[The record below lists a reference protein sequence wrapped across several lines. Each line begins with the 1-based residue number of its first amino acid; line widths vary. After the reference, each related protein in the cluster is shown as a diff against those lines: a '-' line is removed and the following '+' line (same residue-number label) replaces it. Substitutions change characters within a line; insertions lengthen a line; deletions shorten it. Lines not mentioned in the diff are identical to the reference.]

1 MRAYAPCVPFN
12 FGSLRMTCAD
22 VVKIIVIAIIEGI
35 TEWLPVSSTGHIII
49 FERFF
54 ALSDNFSND
63 FKQLFDYVIQLGAIL
78 SVPILF
84 NDKLFALKK
93 RKKQTLELW
102 VKVVIASIP
111 AVAAIALD
119 NLFESFGEKIQSY
132 IIASAL
138 IFYGIVFVVLEKV
151 YADVPSKRISVRDIT
166 YCDSLKIGGFQA
178 LAAIPGTSRSGI
190 TIIGGRI
197 CGVSRQ
203 AATEFSFYLAIP
215 AIAGASGYKTIKF
228 ALSGATVTLQQVSAL
243 LLGFTVSFA
252 VSVFVIKLLTD
263 FVKTHG
269 FTGFGVY
276 RILLGVALF
285 IIL

>member
-1 MRAYAPCVPFN
+1 MLLTPLYN
-12 FGSLRMTCAD
+12 SESLRMAISD
-22 VVKIIVIAIIEGI
+22 VVKIILIAIIEGI

-54 ALSDNFSND
+54 TLSDD
-63 FKQLFDYVIQLGAIL
+63 FTDEFKKLFDYVIQLGAIT

-84 NDKLFALKK
+84 RDKLFSF
-93 RKKQTLELW
+93 KKQRKQTVELW

-119 NLFESFGEKIQSY
+119 NLFESFGEKVQSY

-138 IFYGIVFVVLEKV
+138 IFYGIVFVVIEKIYENV
-151 YADVPSKRISVRDIT
+151 TDKKPYVRDVT

-197 CGVSRQ
+197 CGLSRQ
-203 AATEFSFYLAIP
+203 AATELSFYLAIP
-215 AIAGASGYKTIKF
+215 AIMGASGYKTLRF
-228 ALSGATVTLQQVSAL
+228 ALSGVTLTFRQANAL
-243 LLGFTVSFA
+243 LLGFAVSFA
-252 VSVFVIKLLTD
+252 VSMFVIKLLTN
-263 FVKTHG
+263 FVKTRG

>member
-1 MRAYAPCVPFN
+1 MLLTPLYN
-12 FGSLRMTCAD
+12 SESLRMAISD
-22 VVKIIVIAIIEGI
+22 VVKIILMAIIEGI

-54 ALSDNFSND
+54 TLSDD
-63 FKQLFDYVIQLGAIL
+63 FTDEFKKLFDYVIQLGAIT

-84 NDKLFALKK
+84 RDKLFSF
-93 RKKQTLELW
+93 KKQRKQTVELW

-119 NLFESFGEKIQSY
+119 NLFESFGEKVQSY

-138 IFYGIVFVVLEKV
+138 IFYGIVFVVVEKIYENV
-151 YADVPSKRISVRDIT
+151 TVKRSYVRDVT

-197 CGVSRQ
+197 CGLSRQ
-203 AATEFSFYLAIP
+203 AATELSFYLAIP
-215 AIAGASGYKTIKF
+215 AIVGASGYKTLKF
-228 ALSGATVTLQQVSAL
+228 ALSGVTFTFRQANAL
-243 LLGFTVSFA
+243 LLGFAVSFA
-252 VSVFVIKLLTD
+252 VSMFVIKLLTN
-263 FVKTHG
+263 FVKTRG

>member
-1 MRAYAPCVPFN
+1 MLLTPLHN
-12 FGSLRMTCAD
+12 SESLRMVISD
-22 VVKIIVIAIIEGI
+22 VVKIILMAIIEGI

-54 ALSDNFSND
+54 TLSDD
-63 FKQLFDYVIQLGAIL
+63 FTDEFKKLFDYVIQLGAIT

-84 NDKLFALKK
+84 RDKLFSF
-93 RKKQTLELW
+93 KKQRKQTVELW

-119 NLFESFGEKIQSY
+119 NLFESFGEKVQSY

-138 IFYGIVFVVLEKV
+138 IFYGIVFVVIEKIYENV
-151 YADVPSKRISVRDIT
+151 TDKKPYVRDVT

-197 CGVSRQ
+197 CGLSRQ
-203 AATEFSFYLAIP
+203 AATELSFYLAIP
-215 AIAGASGYKTIKF
+215 AIVGASGYKTLKF
-228 ALSGATVTLQQVSAL
+228 ALSGVTLTFRQANAL
-243 LLGFTVSFA
+243 LLGFAVSFA
-252 VSVFVIKLLTD
+252 VSMFVIKLLTN

-276 RILLGVALF
+276 RILLCVALF

>member
-1 MRAYAPCVPFN
+1 MLLTPIYN
-12 FGSLRMTCAD
+12 SESLRMVISD
-22 VVKIIVIAIIEGI
+22 VVKIILMAIIEGI

-54 ALSDNFSND
+54 TLSDD
-63 FKQLFDYVIQLGAIL
+63 FTDEFKKLFDYVIQLGAIT

-84 NDKLFALKK
+84 RDKLFSF
-93 RKKQTLELW
+93 KKQRKQTVELW

-119 NLFESFGEKIQSY
+119 NLFESFGEKVQSY

-138 IFYGIVFVVLEKV
+138 IFYGIVFVVIEKIYENV
-151 YADVPSKRISVRDIT
+151 TVKRSYVCDVT

-197 CGVSRQ
+197 CGLSRQ
-203 AATEFSFYLAIP
+203 AATELSFYLAIP
-215 AIAGASGYKTIKF
+215 AIMGASGYKTLRF
-228 ALSGATVTLQQVSAL
+228 ALSGVMLTFRQANAL
-243 LLGFTVSFA
+243 LLGFAVSFA
-252 VSVFVIKLLTD
+252 VSMFVIKLLTN
-263 FVKTHG
+263 FVKTRG

-276 RILLGVALF
+276 RILLGVALL

>member
-1 MRAYAPCVPFN
+1 MLLTPLYN
-12 FGSLRMTCAD
+12 SESLRMAISD
-22 VVKIIVIAIIEGI
+22 VVKIILMAIIEGI

-54 ALSDNFSND
+54 TLSDD
-63 FKQLFDYVIQLGAIL
+63 FTDEFKKLFDYVIQLGAIT

-84 NDKLFALKK
+84 RDKLFSF
-93 RKKQTLELW
+93 KKQRKQTVELW

-119 NLFESFGEKIQSY
+119 NLFESFGEKVQSY

-138 IFYGIVFVVLEKV
+138 IFYGIVFVVIEKIYENV
-151 YADVPSKRISVRDIT
+151 TDNKPYVRDVT

-197 CGVSRQ
+197 CGLSRQ

-215 AIAGASGYKTIKF
+215 AIVGASGYKTLKF
-228 ALSGATVTLQQVSAL
+228 ALSGVTLTFRQANAL
-243 LLGFTVSFA
+243 LLGFAVSFA
-252 VSVFVIKLLTD
+252 VSMFVIKLLTN
-263 FVKTHG
+263 FVKTRG

>member
-1 MRAYAPCVPFN
+1 MLLTPLYN
-12 FGSLRMTCAD
+12 SESLRMAISD
-22 VVKIIVIAIIEGI
+22 VVKIILMAIIEGI

-54 ALSDNFSND
+54 TLSDD
-63 FKQLFDYVIQLGAIL
+63 FTDEFKKLFDYVIQLGAIT

-84 NDKLFALKK
+84 RDKLFSF
-93 RKKQTLELW
+93 KKQRKQTVELW

-119 NLFESFGEKIQSY
+119 NLFESFGEKVQSY

-138 IFYGIVFVVLEKV
+138 IFYGIVFVVVEKIYENV
-151 YADVPSKRISVRDIT
+151 TDKKPYVRDVT

-197 CGVSRQ
+197 CGLSRQ
-203 AATEFSFYLAIP
+203 VATELSFYLAIP
-215 AIAGASGYKTIKF
+215 AIVGASGYKTLRF
-228 ALSGATVTLQQVSAL
+228 ALSGVTLTFRQANAL
-243 LLGFTVSFA
+243 LLGFAVSFA
-252 VSVFVIKLLTD
+252 VSMFVIKLLTN
-263 FVKTHG
+263 FVKTRG

>member
-1 MRAYAPCVPFN
+1 MLLTPLYN
-12 FGSLRMTCAD
+12 SESLRMVISD
-22 VVKIIVIAIIEGI
+22 VVKIILMAIIEGI

-54 ALSDNFSND
+54 TLSDD
-63 FKQLFDYVIQLGAIL
+63 FTDEFKKLFDYVIQLGAIT

-84 NDKLFALKK
+84 RDKLFSF
-93 RKKQTLELW
+93 KKQRKQTVELW

-119 NLFESFGEKIQSY
+119 NLFESFGEKVQSY

-138 IFYGIVFVVLEKV
+138 IFYGIVFVVIEKIYENV
-151 YADVPSKRISVRDIT
+151 TDKKPYVRDVT

-197 CGVSRQ
+197 CGLSRQ
-203 AATEFSFYLAIP
+203 AATELSFYLAIP
-215 AIAGASGYKTIKF
+215 AIVGASGYKTLKF
-228 ALSGATVTLQQVSAL
+228 ALSGVTLTFRQANAL
-243 LLGFTVSFA
+243 LLGFAVSFA
-252 VSVFVIKLLTD
+252 VSMFVIKLLTN
-263 FVKTHG
+263 FVKTRG

>member
-1 MRAYAPCVPFN
+1 MLLTPLYN
-12 FGSLRMTCAD
+12 SESLRMVISD
-22 VVKIIVIAIIEGI
+22 VVKIILIAIIEGI

-54 ALSDNFSND
+54 TLSDD
-63 FKQLFDYVIQLGAIL
+63 FTDEFKKLFDYVIQLGAIT

-84 NDKLFALKK
+84 RDKLFSF
-93 RKKQTLELW
+93 KKQRKQTVELW

-119 NLFESFGEKIQSY
+119 NLFESFGEKVQSY

-138 IFYGIVFVVLEKV
+138 IFYGIVFVVVEKIYENV
-151 YADVPSKRISVRDIT
+151 TDKKPYVRDVT

-197 CGVSRQ
+197 CGLSRQ
-203 AATEFSFYLAIP
+203 AATELSFYLAIP
-215 AIAGASGYKTIKF
+215 AIVGASGYKTLKF
-228 ALSGATVTLQQVSAL
+228 ALSGVTLTFRQANAL
-243 LLGFTVSFA
+243 LLGFAVSFA
-252 VSVFVIKLLTD
+252 VSMFVIKLLTN
-263 FVKTHG
+263 FVKTRG

>member
-1 MRAYAPCVPFN
+1 MLLTPIYN
-12 FGSLRMTCAD
+12 SESLRMVISD
-22 VVKIIVIAIIEGI
+22 VVKIILMAIIEGI

-54 ALSDNFSND
+54 TLSDD
-63 FKQLFDYVIQLGAIL
+63 FTDEFKKLFDYVIQLGAIT

-84 NDKLFALKK
+84 RDKLFSF
-93 RKKQTLELW
+93 KKQRKQTVELW

-119 NLFESFGEKIQSY
+119 NLFESFGEKVQSY

-138 IFYGIVFVVLEKV
+138 IFYGIVFVVVEKIYENV
-151 YADVPSKRISVRDIT
+151 TDKKTYVRDVT

-197 CGVSRQ
+197 CGLSRQ
-203 AATEFSFYLAIP
+203 AATELSFYLAIP
-215 AIAGASGYKTIKF
+215 AIVGASGYKTLKF
-228 ALSGATVTLQQVSAL
+228 ALSGVTLTFRQANAL
-243 LLGFTVSFA
+243 LLGFAVSFA
-252 VSVFVIKLLTD
+252 VSMFVIKLLTN
-263 FVKTHG
+263 FVKTRG

>member
-1 MRAYAPCVPFN
+1 MLLTPLYN
-12 FGSLRMTCAD
+12 SESLRMAISD
-22 VVKIIVIAIIEGI
+22 VVKIILIAIIEGI

-54 ALSDNFSND
+54 TLSDD
-63 FKQLFDYVIQLGAIL
+63 FTDEFKKLFDYVIQLGAIT

-84 NDKLFALKK
+84 RDKLFSFK
-93 RKKQTLELW
+93 RQRKQTVELW

-119 NLFESFGEKIQSY
+119 NLFESFGEKVQSY

-138 IFYGIVFVVLEKV
+138 IFYGIVFVVIEKIYENV
-151 YADVPSKRISVRDIT
+151 TVKRSYVRDVT

-197 CGVSRQ
+197 CGLSRQ
-203 AATEFSFYLAIP
+203 AATELSFYLAIP
-215 AIAGASGYKTIKF
+215 AIVGASGYKTLKF
-228 ALSGATVTLQQVSAL
+228 ALSGVTLTFIQANAL
-243 LLGFTVSFA
+243 LLGFAVSFA
-252 VSVFVIKLLTD
+252 VSMFVIKLLTN
-263 FVKTHG
+263 FVKTRG

-276 RILLGVALF
+276 RILLGVSLF

>member
-1 MRAYAPCVPFN
+1 MLLTPLYN
-12 FGSLRMTCAD
+12 SESLRMAISD
-22 VVKIIVIAIIEGI
+22 VVKIILIAIIEGI

-54 ALSDNFSND
+54 TLSDD
-63 FKQLFDYVIQLGAIL
+63 FTDEFKKLFDYVIQLGAIT

-84 NDKLFALKK
+84 RDKLFSF
-93 RKKQTLELW
+93 KKQRKQTVELW

-119 NLFESFGEKIQSY
+119 NLFESFGEKVQSY

-138 IFYGIVFVVLEKV
+138 IFYGIVFVVIEKIYENV
-151 YADVPSKRISVRDIT
+151 TDKKPYVRDVT

-197 CGVSRQ
+197 CGLSRQ
-203 AATEFSFYLAIP
+203 AATELSFYLAIP
-215 AIAGASGYKTIKF
+215 AIVGASGYKTLRF
-228 ALSGATVTLQQVSAL
+228 ALSGVTLTFRQANAL
-243 LLGFTVSFA
+243 LLGFAVSFA
-252 VSVFVIKLLTD
+252 VSMFVIKLLTN
-263 FVKTHG
+263 FVKTRG

>member
-1 MRAYAPCVPFN
+1 MLLTPLYN
-12 FGSLRMTCAD
+12 SESLRMVISD
-22 VVKIIVIAIIEGI
+22 VVKIILMAIIEGI

-54 ALSDNFSND
+54 TLSDD
-63 FKQLFDYVIQLGAIL
+63 FTDEFKKLFDYVIQLGAIT

-84 NDKLFALKK
+84 RDKLFSF
-93 RKKQTLELW
+93 KKQRKQTVELW

-119 NLFESFGEKIQSY
+119 NLFESFGEKVQSY

-138 IFYGIVFVVLEKV
+138 IFYGIVFVVVEKIYENV
-151 YADVPSKRISVRDIT
+151 TDKKTYVRDVT

-197 CGVSRQ
+197 CGLSRQ
-203 AATEFSFYLAIP
+203 AATELSFYLAIP
-215 AIAGASGYKTIKF
+215 AIVGASGYKTLKF
-228 ALSGATVTLQQVSAL
+228 ALSGVTLTFRQANAL
-243 LLGFTVSFA
+243 LLGFAVSFA
-252 VSVFVIKLLTD
+252 VSMFVIKLLTN
-263 FVKTHG
+263 FVKTRG

>member
-1 MRAYAPCVPFN
+1 MLLTPLYN
-12 FGSLRMTCAD
+12 SESLRMVISD
-22 VVKIIVIAIIEGI
+22 VVKIILMAIIEGI

-54 ALSDNFSND
+54 TLSDD
-63 FKQLFDYVIQLGAIL
+63 FTDEFKKLFDYVIQLGAIT

-84 NDKLFALKK
+84 RDKLFSF
-93 RKKQTLELW
+93 KKQRKQTVELW

-119 NLFESFGEKIQSY
+119 NLFESFGEKVQSY

-138 IFYGIVFVVLEKV
+138 IFYGIVFVVVEKIYENV
-151 YADVPSKRISVRDIT
+151 TDKKTYVRDVT

-197 CGVSRQ
+197 CGLSRQ
-203 AATEFSFYLAIP
+203 AATELSFYLAIP
-215 AIAGASGYKTIKF
+215 AIVGASGYKTLRF
-228 ALSGATVTLQQVSAL
+228 ALSGVMLTFRQANAL
-243 LLGFTVSFA
+243 LLGFAVSFA
-252 VSVFVIKLLTD
+252 VSMFVIKLLTN
-263 FVKTHG
+263 FVKTRG

>member
-1 MRAYAPCVPFN
+1 MLLTPLHN
-12 FGSLRMTCAD
+12 SESLRMVISD
-22 VVKIIVIAIIEGI
+22 VVKIILMAIIEGI

-54 ALSDNFSND
+54 TLSDD
-63 FKQLFDYVIQLGAIL
+63 FTDEFKKLFDYVIQLGAIT

-84 NDKLFALKK
+84 RDKLFSF
-93 RKKQTLELW
+93 KKQRKQTVELW
-102 VKVVIASIP
+102 AKVVIASIP

-119 NLFESFGEKIQSY
+119 NLFESFGEKVQSY

-138 IFYGIVFVVLEKV
+138 IFYGIVFVVVEKIYENV
-151 YADVPSKRISVRDIT
+151 TDKKPYVRDIT

-197 CGVSRQ
+197 CGLSRQ
-203 AATEFSFYLAIP
+203 AATELSFYLAIP
-215 AIAGASGYKTIKF
+215 AIVGASGYKMLKF
-228 ALSGATVTLQQVSAL
+228 ALSGVTLTFRQANAL
-243 LLGFTVSFA
+243 LLGFAVSFA
-252 VSVFVIKLLTD
+252 VSMFVIKLLTN
-263 FVKTHG
+263 FVKTRG

>member
-1 MRAYAPCVPFN
+1 MLLTPLYN
-12 FGSLRMTCAD
+12 SESLRMAISD
-22 VVKIIVIAIIEGI
+22 VVKIILIAIIEGI

-54 ALSDNFSND
+54 TLSDD
-63 FKQLFDYVIQLGAIL
+63 FTDEFKKLFDYVIQLGAIT

-84 NDKLFALKK
+84 RDKLFSF
-93 RKKQTLELW
+93 KKQRKQTVELW

-111 AVAAIALD
+111 AVAAIELD
-119 NLFESFGEKIQSY
+119 NLFESFGEKVQSY

-138 IFYGIVFVVLEKV
+138 IFYGIVFVVIEKIYENV
-151 YADVPSKRISVRDIT
+151 TDKKPYVRDVT

-197 CGVSRQ
+197 CALSRQ
-203 AATEFSFYLAIP
+203 AATELSFYLAIP
-215 AIAGASGYKTIKF
+215 AIVGASGYKTLKF
-228 ALSGATVTLQQVSAL
+228 ALSGVMLTFRQANAL
-243 LLGFTVSFA
+243 LLGFAVSFA
-252 VSVFVIKLLTD
+252 VSMFVIKLLTN
-263 FVKTHG
+263 FVKTRG

>member
-1 MRAYAPCVPFN
+1 MLLTPFHN
-12 FGSLRMTCAD
+12 SESLRMVISD
-22 VVKIIVIAIIEGI
+22 VVKIILMAIIEGI

-54 ALSDNFSND
+54 TLSDD
-63 FKQLFDYVIQLGAIL
+63 FTDEFKKLFDYVIQLGAIT

-84 NDKLFALKK
+84 RDKLFSF
-93 RKKQTLELW
+93 KKQRKQTVELW
-102 VKVVIASIP
+102 AKVVIASIP

-119 NLFESFGEKIQSY
+119 NLFESFGEKVQSY

-138 IFYGIVFVVLEKV
+138 IFYGIVFVVIEKIYENV
-151 YADVPSKRISVRDIT
+151 TDKKPYVRDVT

-197 CGVSRQ
+197 CGLSRQ
-203 AATEFSFYLAIP
+203 AATELSFYLAIP
-215 AIAGASGYKTIKF
+215 AIVGASGYKTLKF
-228 ALSGATVTLQQVSAL
+228 ALSGVTLTFRQANAL
-243 LLGFTVSFA
+243 LLGFAVSFA
-252 VSVFVIKLLTD
+252 VSMFVIKLLTN
-263 FVKTHG
+263 FVKTRG

>member
-1 MRAYAPCVPFN
+1 M
-12 FGSLRMTCAD
+12 
-22 VVKIIVIAIIEGI
+22 
-35 TEWLPVSSTGHIII
+35 
-49 FERFF
+49 
-54 ALSDNFSND
+54 
-63 FKQLFDYVIQLGAIL
+63 
-78 SVPILF
+78 
-84 NDKLFALKK
+84 
-93 RKKQTLELW
+93 
-102 VKVVIASIP
+102 
-111 AVAAIALD
+111 
-119 NLFESFGEKIQSY
+119 
-132 IIASAL
+132 

-252 VSVFVIKLLTD
+252 VSVFVIKLLTN

>member
-1 MRAYAPCVPFN
+1 MLLTPLYN
-12 FGSLRMTCAD
+12 SESLRMVISD
-22 VVKIIVIAIIEGI
+22 VVKIILIAIIEGI

-54 ALSDNFSND
+54 TLSDD
-63 FKQLFDYVIQLGAIL
+63 FTDEFKKLFDYVIQLGAIT

-84 NDKLFALKK
+84 RDKLFSF
-93 RKKQTLELW
+93 KKQRKQTVELW

-119 NLFESFGEKIQSY
+119 NLFESFGEKVQSY

-138 IFYGIVFVVLEKV
+138 IFYGIVFVVVEKIYENV
-151 YADVPSKRISVRDIT
+151 TVKRSYVRDVT

-197 CGVSRQ
+197 CGLSRQ
-203 AATEFSFYLAIP
+203 AATELSFYLAIP
-215 AIAGASGYKTIKF
+215 AIVGASGYKTLKF
-228 ALSGATVTLQQVSAL
+228 ALSGVTLTFRQANAL
-243 LLGFTVSFA
+243 LLGFAVSFA
-252 VSVFVIKLLTD
+252 VSMFVIKLLTN
-263 FVKTHG
+263 FVKTRG
-269 FTGFGVY
+269 FIGFGVY

>member
-1 MRAYAPCVPFN
+1 MAI
-12 FGSLRMTCAD
+12 SD
-22 VVKIIVIAIIEGI
+22 VVKIILIAIIEGI

-54 ALSDNFSND
+54 TLSDD
-63 FKQLFDYVIQLGAIL
+63 FTDEFKKLFDYVIQLGAIT

-84 NDKLFALKK
+84 RDKLFSF
-93 RKKQTLELW
+93 KKQRKQTVELW

-119 NLFESFGEKIQSY
+119 NLFESFGEKVQSY

-138 IFYGIVFVVLEKV
+138 IFYGIVFVVIEKIYENV
-151 YADVPSKRISVRDIT
+151 TDKKPYVRDVT

-197 CGVSRQ
+197 CGLSRQ
-203 AATEFSFYLAIP
+203 AATELSFYLAIP
-215 AIAGASGYKTIKF
+215 AIVGASGYKTLRF
-228 ALSGATVTLQQVSAL
+228 ALSGVTLTFRQANAL
-243 LLGFTVSFA
+243 LLGFAVSFA
-252 VSVFVIKLLTD
+252 VSMFVIKLLTN
-263 FVKTHG
+263 FVKTRG

-276 RILLGVALF
+276 RILLGVTLF

>member
-1 MRAYAPCVPFN
+1 MLLTPLHN
-12 FGSLRMTCAD
+12 SESLRMVISD
-22 VVKIIVIAIIEGI
+22 IVKIILIAIIEGI

-54 ALSDNFSND
+54 TLSDD
-63 FKQLFDYVIQLGAIL
+63 FTDEFKKLFDYVIQLGAIT

-84 NDKLFALKK
+84 RNKLFSF
-93 RKKQTLELW
+93 RKQRKQTVELW

-119 NLFESFGEKIQSY
+119 NLFESFGEKVQSY

-138 IFYGIVFVVLEKV
+138 IFYGIVFVVVEKIYENV
-151 YADVPSKRISVRDIT
+151 TVKRSYVRDVT

-197 CGVSRQ
+197 CGLSRQ
-203 AATEFSFYLAIP
+203 AATELSFYLAIP
-215 AIAGASGYKTIKF
+215 AIVGASGYKTLKF
-228 ALSGATVTLQQVSAL
+228 ALSGVTLTFRQANAL
-243 LLGFTVSFA
+243 LLGFAVSFA
-252 VSVFVIKLLTD
+252 VSMFVIKLLTN
-263 FVKTHG
+263 FVKTRG

>member
-1 MRAYAPCVPFN
+1 MLLTPLYN
-12 FGSLRMTCAD
+12 SESLRMAISD
-22 VVKIIVIAIIEGI
+22 VVKIILMAIIEGI

-54 ALSDNFSND
+54 TLSDD
-63 FKQLFDYVIQLGAIL
+63 FTDEFKKLFDYVIQLGAIT

-84 NDKLFALKK
+84 RDKLFSF
-93 RKKQTLELW
+93 KKQRKQTVELW

-119 NLFESFGEKIQSY
+119 NLFESFGEKVQSY

-138 IFYGIVFVVLEKV
+138 IFYGIVFVVVEKIYENV
-151 YADVPSKRISVRDIT
+151 TDKKPYVRDVT

-197 CGVSRQ
+197 CGLSRQ
-203 AATEFSFYLAIP
+203 AATELSFYLAIP
-215 AIAGASGYKTIKF
+215 AIVGASGYKTLKF
-228 ALSGATVTLQQVSAL
+228 ALSGVTLTFRQANAL
-243 LLGFTVSFA
+243 LLGFAVSFA
-252 VSVFVIKLLTD
+252 VSMFVIKLLTN
-263 FVKTHG
+263 FVKTRG

>member
-1 MRAYAPCVPFN
+1 MLLTPLHN
-12 FGSLRMTCAD
+12 SESLRMVISD
-22 VVKIIVIAIIEGI
+22 VVKIILIAIIEGI

-54 ALSDNFSND
+54 TLSDD
-63 FKQLFDYVIQLGAIL
+63 FTDEFKKLFDYVIQLGAIT

-84 NDKLFALKK
+84 RNKLFSF
-93 RKKQTLELW
+93 RKQRKQTVELW

-119 NLFESFGEKIQSY
+119 NLFESFGEKVQSY

-138 IFYGIVFVVLEKV
+138 IFYGIVFVVIEKIYENV
-151 YADVPSKRISVRDIT
+151 TDKKPYVRDVT

-197 CGVSRQ
+197 CGLSRQ
-203 AATEFSFYLAIP
+203 TATEFSFYLAIP
-215 AIAGASGYKTIKF
+215 AIVGASGYKTLRF
-228 ALSGATVTLQQVSAL
+228 ALSGVMLTFRQANAL
-243 LLGFTVSFA
+243 LLGFAVSFA
-252 VSVFVIKLLTD
+252 VSMFVIKLLTN
-263 FVKTHG
+263 FVKTRG

>member
-1 MRAYAPCVPFN
+1 MLLTPLYN
-12 FGSLRMTCAD
+12 SESLRMAISD
-22 VVKIIVIAIIEGI
+22 VVKIILIAIIEGI

-54 ALSDNFSND
+54 TLSDD
-63 FKQLFDYVIQLGAIL
+63 FTDEFKKLFDYVIQLGAIT

-84 NDKLFALKK
+84 RDKLFSF
-93 RKKQTLELW
+93 KKQRKQTVELW

-119 NLFESFGEKIQSY
+119 NLFESFGEKVQSY

-138 IFYGIVFVVLEKV
+138 IFYGIVFVVVEKIYENV
-151 YADVPSKRISVRDIT
+151 TVKRSYVGDVT

-197 CGVSRQ
+197 CGLSRQ
-203 AATEFSFYLAIP
+203 AATELSFYLAIP
-215 AIAGASGYKTIKF
+215 AIVGASGYKTLRF
-228 ALSGATVTLQQVSAL
+228 ALSGVTLTFRQANAL

-252 VSVFVIKLLTD
+252 VSMFVIKLLTN
-263 FVKTHG
+263 FVKTRG

>member
-1 MRAYAPCVPFN
+1 MLLTPLYN
-12 FGSLRMTCAD
+12 SESLRMVISD
-22 VVKIIVIAIIEGI
+22 VVKIILIAIIEGI

-54 ALSDNFSND
+54 TLSDD
-63 FKQLFDYVIQLGAIL
+63 FTDEFKKLFDYVIQLGAIT

-84 NDKLFALKK
+84 RDKLFSF
-93 RKKQTLELW
+93 KKQRKQTVELW

-119 NLFESFGEKIQSY
+119 NLFESFGEKVQSY

-138 IFYGIVFVVLEKV
+138 IFYGIVFVVIEKIYENV
-151 YADVPSKRISVRDIT
+151 TDKKPYVRDVT

-228 ALSGATVTLQQVSAL
+228 ALSGATITLQQVSAL

-252 VSVFVIKLLTD
+252 VSVFVIKLLTN

>member
-1 MRAYAPCVPFN
+1 MLLTPLHN
-12 FGSLRMTCAD
+12 SESLRMVISD
-22 VVKIIVIAIIEGI
+22 VVKIILMAIIEGI

-54 ALSDNFSND
+54 TLSDD
-63 FKQLFDYVIQLGAIL
+63 FTDEFKKLFDYVIQLGAIT

-84 NDKLFALKK
+84 RDKLFSF
-93 RKKQTLELW
+93 KKQRKQTVELW

-119 NLFESFGEKIQSY
+119 NLFESFGEKVQSY

-138 IFYGIVFVVLEKV
+138 IFYGIVFVVIEKIYENV
-151 YADVPSKRISVRDIT
+151 TVKRSYVRDVT

-197 CGVSRQ
+197 CGLSRQ
-203 AATEFSFYLAIP
+203 AATELSFYLAIP
-215 AIAGASGYKTIKF
+215 AIVGASGYKTLRF
-228 ALSGATVTLQQVSAL
+228 ALSGVTLTFRQANAL
-243 LLGFTVSFA
+243 LLGFAVSFA
-252 VSVFVIKLLTD
+252 VSMFVIKLLTN
-263 FVKTHG
+263 FVKTRG